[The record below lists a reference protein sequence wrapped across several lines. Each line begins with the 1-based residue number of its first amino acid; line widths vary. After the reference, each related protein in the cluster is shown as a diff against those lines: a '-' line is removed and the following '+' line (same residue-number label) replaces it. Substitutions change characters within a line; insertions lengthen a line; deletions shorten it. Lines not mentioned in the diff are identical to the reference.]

1 MTPHSLIVPAKP
13 RTATMRGDYV
23 LSTLRMFSF
32 TARGI
37 IHSLTTM
44 LAVSMHLP
52 NSLSVA
58 ESPKACNAGGGPENC
73 QINIVD
79 LEGTLSN
86 INIYCLSTVGAT
98 NMISEAGSSLA
109 VYSAN
114 VNVYVDTI
122 ALFQLAAGSGG
133 SGTSPT
139 TTSSVPTTLSTSTR
153 TSSPTGWTFLGCYTD
168 NVAAR
173 TLVNGEAVPG
183 GASAMTVEA
192 CQSTCLGL
200 GYSLAG
206 VEYADE
212 CCKYPKY
219 AFRPMFLTTLQ
230 IAAIPFQTVGALL
243 RTETLCAIWHALVT
257 LQRHVEVPIDW
268 IYTPTAAEPH
278 LQQARQRQLQLPQ
291 LRQLDGTS
299 EAATLTTW
307 LAELWVTANQPQA
320 EHLQ

>member
-1 MTPHSLIVPAKP
+1 
-13 RTATMRGDYV
+13 
-23 LSTLRMFSF
+23 MFLF
-32 TARGI
+32 TAQGI

-44 LAVSMHLP
+44 LAVSMHLL
-52 NSLSVA
+52 NSFSAA
-58 ESPKACNAGGGPENC
+58 EPPKACNAGGGPENC

-86 INIYCLSTVGAT
+86 INIYCLSTVGTT

-109 VYSAN
+109 VYSDN

-139 TTSSVPTTLSTSTR
+139 TTSSVPTTLSTSTK

-183 GASAMTVEA
+183 GAAAMTVEA

-212 CCKYPKY
+212 CCKSPKY
-219 AFRPMFLTTLQ
+219 AFQSMFLTTLQ
-230 IAAIPFQTVGALL
+230 IVAIPFQTVAALHQ
-243 RTETLCAIWHALVT
+243 TETRCAIWHALVT
-257 LQRHVEVPIDW
+257 LQRHVEVPID
-268 IYTPTAAEPH
+268 
-278 LQQARQRQLQLPQ
+278 
-291 LRQLDGTS
+291 
-299 EAATLTTW
+299 
-307 LAELWVTANQPQA
+307 
-320 EHLQ
+320 